1 MGTPVECVLLNCTH
15 SSTHRN
21 MLLSLVF
28 ALCVLGC
35 NGQQNS
41 DNSTRQPASEGF
53 DKPMK
58 SNARGSFNKP
68 MTNSNARGSFNKPI
82 MNNNARGSFNKPMM
96 NNNARGSFNKPMMN
110 NNAWERQM
118 FNGNSMGRQQFGDRM
133 GMSNMYN
140 GNGMGQR
147 MWQRGDDFM
156 GQVWDDSMSGS
167 WSNEDWSGDW

>member
-110 NNAWERQM
+110 SNARGSFNKPMMNNNAWERQM

-147 MWQRGDDFM
+147 MCQRGD
-156 GQVWDDSMSGS
+156 
-167 WSNEDWSGDW
+167 